1 MPQIFTAES
10 LIDIS
15 KVLGVEPKVLGNNIR
30 YEVNHNDESRK
41 LTLEIYSN
49 IQIGAGQGN
58 LVTVYTA
65 NSHLQLHFVTG
76 FVVSEMLEEVTFVA
90 ESGRKVSG
98 LIIEKLGGCSLFC
111 NVDRSILSGDFTQMG
126 PEVMM
131 SGIALSLTEHIL
143 QTPPDDEKDM

>member
-1 MPQIFTAES
+1 MSHIFTAES

-15 KVLGVEPKVLGNNIR
+15 KVLGVEPKILGNNIR

-49 IQIGAGQGN
+49 IQIGSDQGN

-111 NVDRSILSGDFTQMG
+111 NVDRAILSGDFTQMG

-143 QTPPDDEKDM
+143 QTPPDDEKEM